1 MIPVAESARPIQI
14 LLVED
19 NPGDVVLTREGL
31 RTCRISNRIH
41 VVGDGE
47 KALAFLGRT
56 GEYRDAPR
64 PDLIL
69 MDLNL
74 PRMNGIEVLGVI
86 KSQPGLMGIPVVILS
101 SSSAEEDIDRA
112 YARHANFFITKP
124 LDLAQFIKVMAA
136 IEDFWF
142 SVVKLPGGNP

>member
-1 MIPVAESARPIQI
+1 MTPSAESACAIEI

-31 RTCRISNRIH
+31 RSCRINNHIH

-47 KALAFLGRT
+47 KALAFLGRQ

-69 MDLNL
+69 LDLNL

-86 KSQPGLMGIPVVILS
+86 KNQPGLMGIPVVILS
-101 SSSAEEDIDRA
+101 SSSAEEDIVRA
-112 YARHANFFITKP
+112 YGLHANCFVTKP
-124 LDLAQFIKVMAA
+124 LDLTKFIQVMGA

-142 SVVKLPGGNP
+142 TVVKLPGGRP